1 MTATSVFAPSKKHIT
16 KYSQLPLGNTD
27 SITILSPHLTVIS
40 EQTFYAI
47 PAGYFTIQSRDFQNI

>member
-40 EQTFYAI
+40 E
-47 PAGYFTIQSRDFQNI
+47 